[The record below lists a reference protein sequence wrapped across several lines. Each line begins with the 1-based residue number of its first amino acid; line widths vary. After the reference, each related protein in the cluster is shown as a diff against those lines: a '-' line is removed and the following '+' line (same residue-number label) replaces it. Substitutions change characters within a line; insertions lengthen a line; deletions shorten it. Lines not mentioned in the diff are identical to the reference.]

1 MEEINDLIY
10 ISRFY
15 GEDSDYIIAGGGNT
29 SYKNDQYI
37 WVKASGQ
44 QLKEIANKGFVQLDR
59 NKLSII
65 NTKKYGTNVVVREE
79 EVKQDL
85 LASKVDEDPLR
96 PSVETSIHDIFNYP
110 YVVHTHATY
119 LNAVLCS
126 EEAEKNCRKLFG
138 EDILYIPYVD
148 PGYVLF
154 KEIQSKLE
162 DYRAAFKKEPDV
174 IFMENHG
181 VFVGANDIKKIK
193 EVYANLDRIV
203 KSNIG
208 EDPEN
213 KFTRNWPREE
223 MENIVRGLT
232 DEAFGYFESS
242 LWKKIRENGMVD
254 AIRKPFIPDHIVY
267 CKAFPLIVE
276 DVNQLDVMYSR
287 YKKERGYAPKIIA
300 LINGGIFVLDNEKSL
315 RNTFEVFADWMK
327 IALLSQY
334 FGGPHHLNEQEINF
348 IENWEVENYRR
359 KQVL

>member
-1 MEEINDLIY
+1 
-10 ISRFY
+10 
-15 GEDSDYIIAGGGNT
+15 
-29 SYKNDQYI
+29 
-37 WVKASGQ
+37 
-44 QLKEIANKGFVQLDR
+44 
-59 NKLSII
+59 
-65 NTKKYGTNVVVREE
+65 
-79 EVKQDL
+79 
-85 LASKVDEDPLR
+85 
-96 PSVETSIHDIFNYP
+96 
-110 YVVHTHATY
+110 
-119 LNAVLCS
+119 
-126 EEAEKNCRKLFG
+126 
-138 EDILYIPYVD
+138 
-148 PGYVLF
+148 
-154 KEIQSKLE
+154 
-162 DYRAAFKKEPDV
+162 
-174 IFMENHG
+174 MENHG